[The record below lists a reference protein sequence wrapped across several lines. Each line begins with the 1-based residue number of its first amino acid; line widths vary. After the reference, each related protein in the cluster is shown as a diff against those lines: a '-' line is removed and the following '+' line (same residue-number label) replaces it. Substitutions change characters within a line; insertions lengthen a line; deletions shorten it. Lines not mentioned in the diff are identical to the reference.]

1 MPSTSITSLLWPV
14 GSDIAI
20 TGTVFEAEATGTQ
33 YMLRGCYPP
42 SDKGCD
48 YQTEFVELGPWASET
63 LPKGAAE
70 TGVYDVH
77 GTVNGTIYSSVCE
90 MSRSVIEKCTVS
102 KQSGWGDSTEYTTT
116 RTKGETGAEF
126 TLSYHAV
133 TLTGGFEKFSYVS
146 EATPASK
153 ITSTAKPTSTAETS
167 TATDTTSLDSAKDD
181 PSSTTDM
188 DISNSAAAATE
199 ITGSPIPSESA
210 SAGSRPLVRALAIV
224 ALAGMATALVA

>member
-20 TGTVFEAEATGTQ
+20 TGTVFEVEATGTQ

-126 TLSYHAV
+126 TLSYHVV
-133 TLTGGFEKFSYVS
+133 TLTGGFEKFASVS

-153 ITSTAKPTSTAETS
+153 ATSTTEPTSTTEALT
-167 TATDTTSLDSAKDD
+167 TTNTSLDSKKDD
-181 PSSTTDM
+181 PSNTTDM
-188 DISNSAAAATE
+188 DILNSAAAATE
-199 ITGSPIPSESA
+199 TTGSPVPSESA